1 MKNNRTKN
9 NRVVSDIVTVV
20 LFFAIIFG
28 FAAAFVIMPDEETHS
43 YEIDVQAFPEFNKE
57 NVMHGTFATDM
68 DKYFCDQF
76 PLRKD
81 FITAKALAEKY
92 SVRAVNN
99 GILAVTVNR
108 GEFNEVEYFVAT
120 RFNAAGV
127 GEDTEF
133 YSKEHVETT
142 LTALK
147 AVLDEQTI
155 PVDVIL
161 PPRKIDVIGP
171 TIGYPTYTGDM
182 LNAQAKE
189 ILGDYYVDVMDTLR
203 ARMDENMQPYFAT
216 DHHWTPVGAFY
227 AYEAYANKAF
237 GTNPQFESF
246 DYIPAKLDFVGTSA
260 RSGNYFYYG
269 GEVMDSVWFDNY
281 HLLEVEKGVDL
292 NHMEKVGGL
301 YNDAALD
308 STDPFNYYIHGKYK
322 YVRITMPGEERET
335 IMVAKDSFAHIF
347 VPHLLKNYNVV
358 MIDMDLFQNGFS
370 ISAEAE
376 KVGAERVLIMYN
388 FENIIKNDQIAKL
401 RK

>member
-1 MKNNRTKN
+1 MKNNRFI
-9 NRVVSDIVTVV
+9 SDIITVV
-20 LFFAIIFG
+20 LFLAVIFG
-28 FAAAFVIMPDEETHS
+28 FATAFVVMPDEEEHS
-43 YEIDVQAFPEFNKE
+43 YEVDVQTFPEANKE
-57 NVMHGTFATDM
+57 TVMHGTFATDM

-81 FITAKALAEKY
+81 FITVKALAEKY
-92 SVRAVNN
+92 SWRAVNN
-99 GILAVTVNR
+99 GVLAVTANR
-108 GEFNEVEYFVAT
+108 GEFNKVDYFVAT
-120 RFNAAGV
+120 RFNAVGV
-127 GEDTEF
+127 GSDTEF
-133 YSKEHVETT
+133 YSKEHVEST
-142 LTALK
+142 LGALK
-147 AVLDEQTI
+147 DVLDQQTV

-189 ILGDYYVDVMDTLR
+189 ILGDYYVDVMGTLR

-237 GTNPQFESF
+237 GTNPQFESY

-260 RSGNYFYYG
+260 RGGNYFYYG

-281 HLLEVEKGVDL
+281 HLLEVEMGDSFAK
-292 NHMEKVGGL
+292 MKYVGGL
-301 YNDAALD
+301 YNEDALNSA
-308 STDPFNYYIHGKYK
+308 DPFNYYIHGKSK

-335 IMVAKDSFAHIF
+335 IMVAKDSFAHVF
-347 VPHLLKNYNVV
+347 VPHLLKDYNVV
-358 MIDMDLFQNGFS
+358 MVDIDLFNYGFS
-370 ISAEAE
+370 LSTEAE
-376 KVGAERVLIMYN
+376 KVGAARILVMYN
-388 FENIIKNDQIAKL
+388 FENIITKDQISKL